1 MDEVASIAAEPRV
14 NCGKG
19 PARRL
24 RAAER
29 VPAVIYGGNGEPVT
43 VSVGLREIAREIHRP
58 GFFSRL
64 YDLSVNGE
72 KLRVLPR
79 DVQLDPV
86 TDIPVHVDFL
96 RFQSGQKITVS
107 VPVSFRE
114 HEASPGLKRGG
125 VLNVVRHEIELVCQV
140 ESIPEGIEF
149 DLTGR
154 EIGDSLHISDVTL
167 PEGVTPL
174 VTDRDFTVATVAA
187 PTVRKEEEAAAQAE
201 AEAAAEALEA
211 GEEGEEVAEAEGEG
225 EGEAPVETEPKAE
238 KKEGK
243 KEE

>member
-1 MDEVASIAAEPRV
+1 MGEVASIPAEPRV
-14 NCGKG
+14 NYGKG

-24 RAAER
+24 RAAAR
-29 VPAVIYGGNGEPVT
+29 VPAVIYGGGSEPVG
-43 VSVGLREIAREIHRP
+43 VSVGLREIAREIHRS

-96 RFQSGQKITVS
+96 RFEAGQKITVS

-125 VLNVVRHEIELVCQV
+125 VLNIVRHEIELVCQV
-140 ESIPEGIEF
+140 ESIPEEIEF
-149 DLTGR
+149 DLTDR

-211 GEEGEEVAEAEGEG
+211 GEEGEEAAAAEG
-225 EGEAPVETEPKAE
+225 EGEAPAETESTEE
-238 KKEGK
+238 KKE
-243 KEE
+243 E